1 MKSSHWREEI
11 EFTPDPDNPMGIV
24 RNVAFEMEKRGLS
37 TILEIGCGQ
46 GRNAAWL
53 AEKGFSV
60 TGVDLIM
67 KDLVLFREY
76 AKKRGINPYII
87 QNDISHL
94 SFKENQFDVVMSF
107 HVLTF
112 VPEHARPLVL
122 QEVRR
127 VLRPHGIFVAVERSQ
142 KDPDY
147 KKGVEIER
155 ETYTFQGYTHHFFSG
170 EELRELLSP
179 MDVAVL
185 RDMRI
190 IDASHGSLHVHGV
203 WTAVAV
209 NK

>member
-1 MKSSHWREEI
+1 MKKNKDDLLDDIEGFVDSDWKEVYENFKQEEYRKEIQEATIPDYPYYRDFYKALI
-11 EFTPDPDNPMGIV
+11 EIAG
-24 RNVAFEMEKRGLS
+24 
-37 TILEIGCGQ
+37 
-46 GRNAAWL
+46 
-53 AEKGFSV
+53 
-60 TGVDLIM
+60 
-67 KDLVLFREY
+67 Y
-76 AKKRGINPYII
+76 
-87 QNDISHL
+87 NDISHL